1 MRANFRI
8 EMFRRTSPRKDYRAE
23 VSFSAGVMCFSGM
36 LENVSTGGALLVS
49 NNLDFIQ
56 PGREI
61 TITIPFAEKQGS
73 IKRNAIVIRTEG
85 NKLGIEFA

>member
-1 MRANFRI
+1 MRANFSF
-8 EMFRRTSPRKDYRAE
+8 EMFRRTSPRKEYQAE
-23 VSFSAGVMCFSGM
+23 VSFSAGVMCFPGI

-49 NNLDFIQ
+49 NNIDFIQ

-73 IKRNAIVIRTEG
+73 VKRNAIVIRIED
-85 NKLGIEFA
+85 NKLGIQFA

>member
-1 MRANFRI
+1 MKANFNFG
-8 EMFRRTSPRKDYRAE
+8 MFRRTSPRKEYQAE
-23 VSFSAGVMCFSGM
+23 VSFSAGVMCFTGM

-49 NNLDFIQ
+49 NNIDFIQ

-73 IKRNAIVIRTEG
+73 VKRNAIVIRAEG
-85 NKLGIEFA
+85 DKLGIQFV